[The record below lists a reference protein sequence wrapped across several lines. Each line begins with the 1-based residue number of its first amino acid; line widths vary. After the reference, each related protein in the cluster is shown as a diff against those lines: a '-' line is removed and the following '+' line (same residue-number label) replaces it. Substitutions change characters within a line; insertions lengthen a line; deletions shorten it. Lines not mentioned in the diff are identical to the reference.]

1 MSCWPSNKPVASAY
15 QLENSGID
23 LVAATAVGVREL
35 WADGPFFSGD
45 LAELQ
50 KRQKPGPPTAQVVWM
65 CALLRKSLAKA
76 WRQQP
81 PWLPCGSLVADC
93 QIADDCCPSQVFV
106 FAQVMVPHGI
116 ANFTMSTVGFLILS
130 SKIGDRAPWQR
141 DPNRGL
147 KLRAQFFT
155 PRFPREKPRPRC
167 ASAPHWPSTER
178 QPPPGLRD
186 KSLG

>member
-1 MSCWPSNKPVASAY
+1 MLAMPVASAY

-35 WADGPFFSGD
+35 WADGPFLSGD

-50 KRQKPGPPTAQVVWM
+50 KRQKPGPSTAQVVWM

-81 PWLPCGSLVADC
+81 PWLPCGTIVADC

-141 DPNRGL
+141 DPKSRSKATSTVL
-147 KLRAQFFT
+147 HSPFSTRKAQAT
-155 PRFPREKPRPRC
+155 MRIGATLAQHS
-167 ASAPHWPSTER
+167 ASAAR
-178 QPPPGLRD
+178 GPP
-186 KSLG
+186 